1 MMKDLLNNELL
12 EKVAGGII
20 VDDGDGKNYWL
31 VRQNGTV
38 ISPVAELEK
47 AQEYIK
53 AFGESTKVITR
64 EEYKSL
70 YGRDLIW

>member
-1 MMKDLLNNELL
+1 MKNMMDDEMMK
-12 EKVAGGII
+12 AISGGVV
-20 VDDGDGKNYWL
+20 VDDGDGSRFWL

-38 ISPVAELEK
+38 ISYVQDLETAK
-47 AQEYIK
+47 EFIK

-70 YGRDLIW
+70 YGRELVW